1 MAQGL
6 THSPYSRSLPLT
18 SSPKG
23 IIAYLR
29 AASFAVWMLTL
40 LLPYLLVRDWSSWN
54 EFREEGVDFRKYF
67 YVGFAVFCA
76 AHLTVGIGAW
86 ISAPFKILKTWAGIL
101 LTIFCGF
108 ELLVSPMS
116 TVPKTSALYAVAT
129 WAVIALLTLYW
140 QSDYRVLQRM
150 TLFAGMLAFAW
161 LFFLCVKLG
170 VHIGMGIGGINRNM
184 TGMAGVGALVCCM
197 IYPRKEIRWIGVACA
212 LFMALIVSSRG
223 SLVSLAAFGLA
234 YYVAYHGTY
243 RAVIHGLLA
252 AVAVA
257 ALLLVIPHLRHGITN
272 DVLMLHDRDRGIDS
286 GFTGRMDFWKEAL
299 AKFQRSPLIGYGF
312 RGTIESNGLGSIHS
326 GYLKLLVETGI
337 IGTFLAVTA
346 IVVECLRRFRLAV
359 ELRGLT
365 PRDLPNIDLAESVRL
380 NAVACGTMA
389 MTLTYWIYEQLYL
402 NLGSVVSV
410 ALFLMITAPAYVPL
424 MPKTSKR

>member
-1 MAQGL
+1 M
-6 THSPYSRSLPLT
+6 
-18 SSPKG
+18 
-23 IIAYLR
+23 
-29 AASFAVWMLTL
+29 
-40 LLPYLLVRDWSSWN
+40 
-54 EFREEGVDFRKYF
+54 
-67 YVGFAVFCA
+67 
-76 AHLTVGIGAW
+76 
-86 ISAPFKILKTWAGIL
+86 
-101 LTIFCGF
+101 
-108 ELLVSPMS
+108 
-116 TVPKTSALYAVAT
+116 
-129 WAVIALLTLYW
+129 
-140 QSDYRVLQRM
+140 LQRM

-170 VHIGMGIGGINRNM
+170 VHVGMGIGGINRNM

-243 RAVIHGLLA
+243 RAIIHGLLA

-346 IVVECLRRFRLAV
+346 IVVECLRRLRLAV